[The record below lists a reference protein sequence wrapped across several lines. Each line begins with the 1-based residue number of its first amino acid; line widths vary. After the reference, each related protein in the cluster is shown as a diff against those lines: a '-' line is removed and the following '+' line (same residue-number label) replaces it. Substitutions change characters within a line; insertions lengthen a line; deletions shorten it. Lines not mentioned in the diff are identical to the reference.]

1 MFRYCR
7 NNPVICKINIIFAA
21 AMRRMWAFLLLLT
34 LCCGHGAAVDV
45 YSRKITAEHGL
56 PDNNVRDLAQDST
69 GYLWL
74 GTTSGLI
81 RYDGYFFTT
90 TKCSEAERRA
100 FFDAYRPLKV
110 DERARKAAQPL
121 LTEGRTLLAD
131 NHGNGAVIDETGLLW
146 FVDRHTGEIT
156 EMRVF
161 DEAMMPL
168 VSSKKYIVLTS
179 SDEQLIWV
187 STNGCGLTL
196 YDRRSA
202 TEQHIREGSGLLQT
216 DYLVAAC
223 IDSHDNVWVADE
235 FHGLACLS
243 TASSDAH
250 LIRLDEQHRTSHT
263 NQVSLL
269 RQLPDGRLLV
279 ANTMGDIFVADSL
292 LRLPIFPQRHGEDI
306 HALCPATAGGYW
318 IGSRMHGLTTPDGH
332 QYTHVPEDTTSLAA
346 NHVYDILCD
355 RQGRIWVAC
364 ENASLDLVETRP
376 DGSLYFRHFLKNRSP
391 RVLLE
396 DSRGRLWVGTQ
407 NDGCVLLTSD
417 SKAFPLSHP
426 VSSLYEDRQGRIW
439 VGTLGAGLFCITPDG
454 KEDSALHFTTANALI
469 SDEVQSIIEDE
480 RGTLWIATRQGLTNL
495 NPTTG
500 DYRHHYD
507 SHNLAANYY
516 TAGCALRLADGRL
529 AFGTNAGIT
538 ILDPHSMPA
547 QPAMPQLTVTD
558 LSFDGRNTFTA
569 RFSTFD
575 YEALATTRYSYL
587 LEGYD
592 RTWSEPSPYS
602 FATYRRVP
610 AGRYTLRIRA
620 FAGDSSH
627 FTELSQPINIKPA
640 WWATWWAMLLWTL
653 LAITATYA
661 IYRWRRNV
669 NHLRRRIQQYI
680 SNAAEMLRQHEILRQ
695 RLAQKTMETH
705 QAKLP
710 EIIVD
715 ERDRRFID
723 ALNHFIYRHL
733 TDEGLSVDDM
743 ATAMD
748 LRRTVFFQKVKALT
762 GQTPADYVKRIRME
776 RAAQLLTSDN
786 ITVAEVCYKVG
797 ISDPHYFSKLFR
809 QYYGISPKKYQLG
822 ERPEKEES
830 DIAEADG
837 STG

>member
-1 MFRYCR
+1 
-7 NNPVICKINIIFAA
+7 
-21 AMRRMWAFLLLLT
+21 MRLKWILLLLLT
-34 LCCGHGAAVDV
+34 LCCVRGAAVDV
-45 YSRKITAEHGL
+45 YSRKITTEQGL
-56 PDNNVRDLAQDST
+56 PDNNVRDLTQDST

-131 NHGNGAVIDETGLLW
+131 NHGNGAVIDETGRLW
-146 FVDRHTGEIT
+146 FVDRHTGEVT

-196 YDRRSA
+196 YDRRTA

-223 IDSHDNVWVADE
+223 MDSHDNVWVADE
-235 FHGLACLS
+235 FHGLVCLS
-243 TASSDAH
+243 TASSDAR
-250 LIRLDEQHRTSHT
+250 LIRLDELHPTSHT

-269 RQLPDGRLLV
+269 RQLPDGRLFV

-292 LRLPIFPQRHGEDI
+292 LRLPFVPQRHGEDI
-306 HALCPATAGGYW
+306 HALCPTTAGGYW
-318 IGSRMHGLTTPDGH
+318 AGSRMHGLTAPDGRRYMH
-332 QYTHVPEDTTSLAA
+332 DPEDTTSLAA

-355 RQGRIWVAC
+355 RQGRTWVAC

-376 DGSLYFRHFLKNRSP
+376 DGSLCFRHFLKGRSP

-407 NDGCVLLTSD
+407 NDGCVLFTSD
-417 SKAFPLSHP
+417 CKTFPLTHP
-426 VSSLYEDRQGRIW
+426 VSSLYEGHQGRIW

-454 KEDSALHFTTANALI
+454 KEEPALHFTTAKGLI
-469 SDEVQSIIEDE
+469 SDEVQSIVEDE
-480 RGTLWIATRQGLTNL
+480 QGMLWIATRQGLTNL

-516 TAGCALRLADGRL
+516 TAACALHLPDGRL
-529 AFGTNAGIT
+529 AFGTNAGIVV
-538 ILDPHSMPA
+538 IEPHVSSIADKSQLPA
-547 QPAMPQLTVTD
+547 SNSHAPQLTVTD

-602 FATYRRVP
+602 FATYRRLP
-610 AGRYTLRIRA
+610 AGHYTLRIRA

-627 FTELSQPINIKPA
+627 FTELNQPIDIQPA

-653 LAITATYA
+653 LAITAAYA

-669 NHLRRRIQQYI
+669 NHLRWRIQQYI

-695 RLAQKTMETH
+695 RLAQKTLETH
-705 QAKLP
+705 QAKMP
-710 EIIVD
+710 EINID
-715 ERDRRFID
+715 ERDRRFLD
-723 ALNHFIYRHL
+723 ALNYYINRHL
-733 TDEGLSVDDM
+733 TDPQLSVDDV
-743 ATAMD
+743 AEAMN

-762 GQTPADYVKRIRME
+762 GQTPADYLKGLRME
-776 RAAQLLTSDN
+776 RAAKLLTSDN
-786 ITVAEVCYKVG
+786 ITVAEVCYQVG
-797 ISDPHYFSKLFR
+797 ISDPHYFAKVFR
-809 QYYGISPKKYQLG
+809 QHFGISPKKYQQG
-822 ERPEKEES
+822 ERHSPS
-830 DIAEADG
+830 P
-837 STG
+837 